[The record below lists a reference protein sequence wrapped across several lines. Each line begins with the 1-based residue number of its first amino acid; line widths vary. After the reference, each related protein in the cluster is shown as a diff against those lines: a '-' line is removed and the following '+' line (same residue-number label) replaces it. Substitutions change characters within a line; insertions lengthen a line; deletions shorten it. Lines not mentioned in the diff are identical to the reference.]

1 MAELVGLE
9 FLKKNEIKG
18 KPCDPT
24 RPYAFISYSHDP
36 NDAQI
41 VMNVFKVLYNKGY
54 NLWIDI
60 ANMPYNEIA
69 WNECAFNALINE
81 SCSFAFFFRSE
92 SSMSK
97 ETIAEELDLIKT
109 FDHIESI
116 VTVDIWH
123 EPENTA
129 KKCRKKILNS
139 GNRKI
144 ANICLNI
151 CKIVSPDN
159 SAIRLAE
166 DVKNNIPMLAE
177 SMEEELQ
184 RLGVLP
190 VQRGDGPD
198 TGLETTLTKKAEPKP
213 QVLELSATVELTAV
227 KKQEASPETTEP
239 PEVPCGTETIT
250 LPDFLKKYNISTF
263 KKETFQQVRLVGS
276 GEYAKYSTPSF
287 DSVYPVVWSF
297 VMKLLEERG
306 EAYLHFVNGKNPGSK
321 NPPFITAAEHKKR
334 KEEKHPITYRRL
346 ELPGLEGWSMCRHYG
361 QYDWVSNVLRKRM
374 KELGL
379 PLEAFSF
386 EYVDPGQAQQKAVF
400 SEPETP
406 VKTEASSGTEEPA
419 KPSVSTGGIKGPA
432 TLLGEKPK
440 KQKQAAPADGYSF
453 TLFGEQYKDMILKNM
468 MLTVFKTILN
478 RHPDK
483 LDQLL
488 EKLPCLKEGIK
499 ISYDAKPTTF
509 RAGEEIEINGRSI
522 AIGTSLNKEQVLSYI
537 GRLMSLCGEPKENLV
552 IDGYDY

>member
-159 SAIRLAE
+159 PAIRLAE

-190 VQRGDGPD
+190 VQRGDGSNTEP
-198 TGLETTLTKKAEPKP
+198 EPPKP
-213 QVLELSATVELTAV
+213 M
-227 KKQEASPETTEP
+227 PPEP
-239 PEVPCGTETIT
+239 PEVPVGIQTIS
-250 LPDFLKKYNISTF
+250 LSDFLKKYNISTF

-334 KEEKHPITYRRL
+334 KEEKHPVTYRRL

-386 EYVDPGQAQQKAVF
+386 EYVDPGQARQKAIF
-400 SEPETP
+400 SELETP

-509 RAGEEIEINGRSI
+509 RAGEDIEINGRSI